1 MQHCYYYHDHR
12 RRPVSV
18 AEALE
23 PRCDLPGSWP
33 SVFPGAMTHMPPPRV
48 RGLDVTA
55 AIRAPFRVETEGD
68 ALAFVYGHAA
78 RPHARRRAW
87 RPSPPCHRPLVVS
100 SISVEHADDDS
111 MLL

>member
-1 MQHCYYYHDHR
+1 MPHYCDYYRHDRR
-12 RRPVSV
+12 RRPASLL

-33 SVFPGAMTHMPPPRV
+33 AVFPGAMTPLPPPRV

-55 AIRAPFRVETEGD
+55 AIRAPFRVEAEGD

-78 RPHARRRAW
+78 RPQARRRRAW
-87 RPSPPCHRPLVVS
+87 RPAPPCYYHLW
-100 SISVEHADDDS
+100 
-111 MLL
+111 